1 MSNNPS
7 FSSGIPKQGNRILD
21 QPQYFLKPPSI
32 VPTASAYTISQFSWV
47 RDKAFQ
53 SKDYLRGMKWPASRL
68 HHSNGVRSKY
78 KGLVTGFETNLQASV
93 YKTRAISM
101 EEPAC
106 RPATKEQESLIQSPM
121 YSLMSSTSHLGS
133 RERVLVKRLEYYG
146 SHPVTSLVTHIL
158 NYLDACAWILPF
170 RVL

>member
-7 FSSGIPKQGNRILD
+7 FSSGIPKQGNRISD
-21 QPQYFLKPPSI
+21 QPQYFLKPASI
-32 VPTASAYTISQFSWV
+32 VPTISHFSWV

-68 HHSNGVRSKY
+68 HQSNGVRSKY
-78 KGLVTGFETNLQASV
+78 KGLVIGFETNLQASL
-93 YKTRAISM
+93 YQTRAISM

-121 YSLMSSTSHLGS
+121 YSLMSSISHLGS
-133 RERVLVKRLEYYG
+133 RKRVLVTRLEYYG
-146 SHPVTSLVTHIL
+146 SHPCYESSDSYF
-158 NYLDACAWILPF
+158 NLP
-170 RVL
+170 

>member
-1 MSNNPS
+1 MPS
-7 FSSGIPKQGNRILD
+7 SDNGSWSAGLCQTILPFHLGYLSKETESWISLNISLNLPALSLR
-21 QPQYFLKPPSI
+21 QVL
-32 VPTASAYTISQFSWV
+32 TISQFSWV

-93 YKTRAISM
+93 YQTRAISM

-121 YSLMSSTSHLGS
+121 SSTSHLGS
-133 RERVLVKRLEYYG
+133 RKRVLVRRLEYYG
-146 SHPVTSLVTHIL
+146 SHPVTSLVTHTL
-158 NYLDACAWILPF
+158 N
-170 RVL
+170 